1 MSWVDRLLVA
11 SYISPSGITFNFQYE
26 NVSAE
31 FDKKTTTFI
40 FPNVD
45 GALIQDMGAGESR
58 YPLQV
63 IFSGENYD
71 LESRRFW
78 NATQEIGTGTLI
90 HPVYGIKKVV
100 VTGTVKR
107 RDDLVSAA
115 NQAIFDITFS
125 ENNIAIT
132 SDNIFS
138 KIAEATNKIKSYVDR
153 YCQYASFNFV
163 KTFATL
169 AAGEL
174 TAIRD
179 SATQMFSDIMNQL
192 SYTIGINDDYD
203 SLLKLLDDSI
213 VDTIN
218 DLGNKPANAINL
230 LLSCLLISSQIPNY
244 DVRNKM
250 SIFDALINTKL
261 KTKYQQKVSER
272 ERSINKNNF
281 LLDKNYLYAS
291 VVSMC
296 NSLAYNDLTSRE
308 EAIEINEKIT
318 NAFKE
323 SQNWIEE
330 NGREIEY
337 SDEESDYNQVYEIY
351 TQTKNYLITYAF
363 NLSSINREIL
373 DEDRNILEFLSEKY
387 GNLDKIDDFIALNNL
402 TCDEIEMMKR
412 GREVL
417 YYDNAY
423 S

>member
-1 MSWVDRLLVA
+1 MSWINRLLVA
-11 SYISPSGITFNFQYE
+11 SYISPSGIFFNFKYE
-26 NVSAE
+26 NVSVE

-45 GALIQDMGAGESR
+45 GALIQDMGVGESR
-58 YPLQV
+58 YPLQ
-63 IFSGENYD
+63 IFFSGENYD
-71 LESRRFW
+71 LEADRFLR
-78 NATQEIGTGTLI
+78 ATKEIGTGTLI
-90 HPVYGIKKVV
+90 HPRYGIKKVV
-100 VTGTVKR
+100 VVGTVKR
-107 RDDLVSAA
+107 RDDLITAA
-115 NQAIFDITFS
+115 NQAIFDITFA
-125 ENNIAIT
+125 ENNIEIT
-132 SDNIFS
+132 ADNIFT
-138 KIAEATNKIKSYVDR
+138 KIAEATNKIKSYTDR

-163 KTFATL
+163 KTFATIG
-169 AAGEL
+169 AGEL

-192 SYTIGINDDYD
+192 SYTIGINDNYD

-213 VDTIN
+213 VDTVN

-230 LLSCLLISSQIPNY
+230 LLSSLLISSQIPNY
-244 DVRNKM
+244 DVRDKM
-250 SIFDALINTKL
+250 SIFDALINKKL
-261 KTKYQQKVSER
+261 KTKYNQKVSEQ
-272 ERSINKNNF
+272 EKSENKNNF
-281 LLDKNYLYAS
+281 LLDKNYLYTS
-291 VVSMC
+291 VAAMC

-330 NGREIEY
+330 NARIIEY
-337 SDEESDYNQVYEIY
+337 SDEESDYNQVYELY

-387 GNLDKIDDFIALNNL
+387 GNLDEIDDFIALNNL
-402 TCDEIEMMKR
+402 TCDDIEMMKR

-417 YYDNAY
+417 YYD
-423 S
+423 

>member
-1 MSWVDRLLVA
+1 
-11 SYISPSGITFNFQYE
+11 
-26 NVSAE
+26 
-31 FDKKTTTFI
+31 
-40 FPNVD
+40 
-45 GALIQDMGAGESR
+45 
-58 YPLQV
+58 
-63 IFSGENYD
+63 
-71 LESRRFW
+71 
-78 NATQEIGTGTLI
+78 
-90 HPVYGIKKVV
+90 
-100 VTGTVKR
+100 
-107 RDDLVSAA
+107 
-115 NQAIFDITFS
+115 
-125 ENNIAIT
+125 
-132 SDNIFS
+132 
-138 KIAEATNKIKSYVDR
+138 
-153 YCQYASFNFV
+153 
-163 KTFATL
+163 
-169 AAGEL
+169 
-174 TAIRD
+174 
-179 SATQMFSDIMNQL
+179 
-192 SYTIGINDDYD
+192 
-203 SLLKLLDDSI
+203 
-213 VDTIN
+213 
-218 DLGNKPANAINL
+218 
-230 LLSCLLISSQIPNY
+230 
-244 DVRNKM
+244 M

-337 SDEESDYNQVYEIY
+337 TDEESDYNQVYEIY